1 MADKPKLFSGAE
13 IKRVQRTVERDE
25 SRPKNTVPRPGQNY
39 QPAEFREGTLV
50 AWIGV
55 SPIPAA
61 TEAGDVRTA
70 GSLECALYRLNEDDE
85 LVDHEETATVLNITL
100 ADSPTNDFVL
110 VHREELTGR
119 VIFSGSGGGGGGG
132 SESGHSCGDCAQLE
146 VGSQDC
152 LGANTLPGETEFF
165 GFEHLFGG
173 SIIVTVT
180 EEECELASDALIYDC
195 EEGS

>member
-1 MADKPKLFSGAE
+1 MAERPKLLSGGE
-13 IKRVQRTVERDE
+13 IKRIQRVVERDE
-25 SRPKNTVPRPGQNY
+25 ARSKNTVP
-39 QPAEFREGTLV
+39 QPARPHRPISGREGTLV

-70 GSLECALYRLNEDDE
+70 GSLECALYRLHEDDE
-85 LVDHEETATVLNITL
+85 LVDHGETATVLNITL

-119 VIFSGSGGGGGGG
+119 VIFSGAGSGSGGG
-132 SESGHSCGDCAQLE
+132 SESGNPCGDCTQLA

-152 LGANTLPGETEFF
+152 LGTNDAASEYEVYGLEAI
-165 GFEHLFGG
+165 FGG
-173 SIIVTVT
+173 VIVLTATETPCEFVSDDLNYVC
-180 EEECELASDALIYDC
+180 EEES
-195 EEGS
+195 